1 MIVPEVI
8 GRIVDSMRDDGSY
21 TSWSKVGTT
30 YTIVAENELLEDEWI
45 SLNDFDEFQ
54 ATNVLSSA
62 FDIVSD
68 SDPTATGTY
77 KSLEPFFMFG
87 HRREISNL
95 LLMKDKDKVFKYQ
108 KYPLFALR
116 LPIIEDVEQ
125 DVHDVSLN
133 IAILEFT
140 SKNYRAQER
149 YDNVITP
156 ILVPLYNE
164 FLQKVQDSFE
174 LMDVGL
180 PDHQK
185 VDRPFYGVNE
195 LEGNVQYIFNDPLDG
210 IELIDLEL
218 KLLNDNC

>member
-30 YTIVAENELLEDEWI
+30 YTIVAENELLENEWI
-45 SLNDFDEFQ
+45 SLNDSDEFQ
-54 ATNVLSSA
+54 VTNVLSSA

-68 SDPTATGTY
+68 SDPPATGTY

-87 HRREISNL
+87 HRREISNR
-95 LLMKDKDKVFKYQ
+95 LLMKDKDNVFKYQ

-133 IAILEFT
+133 IAILEYT

-174 LMDVGL
+174 LMDLGL

-195 LEGNVQYIFNDPLDG
+195 LEGNVKYIFNDPLDG